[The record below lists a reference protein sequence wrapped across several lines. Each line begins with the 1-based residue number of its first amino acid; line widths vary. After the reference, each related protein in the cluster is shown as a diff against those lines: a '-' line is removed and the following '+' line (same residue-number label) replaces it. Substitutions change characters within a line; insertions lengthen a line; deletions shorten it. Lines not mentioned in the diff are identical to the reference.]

1 MWLCV
6 YERKREIALIN
17 FSSQISKSWDEFAKA
32 NVTKKPCTLSLFL
45 FPLLSLSVCLS
56 LSISSLSLL
65 YLAPMTYFHEP
76 FLISFL
82 FLHVRSR
89 SQSNN
94 IKTRTLRTSSPS
106 TFPSLHPPLL
116 PLPPH
121 HPLEG
126 DDEQRKERGGLLGGL
141 CNFACNI
148 FLQYK
153 RGIANK
159 LVMQTVC
166 GCMPT
171 CGRFRSKIFPNISCL
186 FSPFFPYILFLP

>member
-1 MWLCV
+1 MCLFKCV
-6 YERKREIALIN
+6 CWERKREIALIN

-45 FPLLSLSVCLS
+45 FPLLSLSLSLSLSFCLFFSLSVCLS

-126 DDEQRKERGGLLGGL
+126 DDEQRKERGGITGGTL
-141 CNFACNI
+141 QFCMQYIFAI
-148 FLQYK
+148 
-153 RGIANK
+153 
-159 LVMQTVC
+159 
-166 GCMPT
+166 
-171 CGRFRSKIFPNISCL
+171 
-186 FSPFFPYILFLP
+186 